1 MKRRIIGIIALM
13 IAIVLTAVSITV
25 SAMSAAPKS
34 DEMTERTEIQQT
46 QQTPETQETPIPED
60 STPAESTEPT
70 NQSEAIETPIPEETE
85 EDPWVTQNR
94 VIPDVI
100 PEFDETAYQVLS
112 PQEALEQHGYFY
124 KYEPQYR
131 ATYYWLTHGL
141 ASAANIS
148 YEELEQWYKETV
160 IPDQINNVEPQE
172 MYTVSFIKH
181 FHIPKDIFEQVCEAL
196 PLWYDRL
203 YDGNYDK
210 TEEQY
215 EIPNA
220 DIIYTFDNEII
231 NNYYRRVQS

>member
-1 MKRRIIGIIALM
+1 MKRRIVGIIALM
-13 IAIVLTAVSITV
+13 IAIVLTAVSLTV
-25 SAMSAAPKS
+25 SAISAGPKS
-34 DEMTERTEIQQT
+34 DEMTESTKIQKTQQT
-46 QQTPETQETPIPED
+46 QETEETTITEG
-60 STPAESTEPT
+60 STPDESTEPT

-112 PQEALEQHGYFY
+112 PQEALEQRGFFY
-124 KYEPQYR
+124 TYTPEYR
-131 ATYYWLTHGL
+131 DIYHWIPKGL
-141 ASAANIS
+141 SEAANIS
-148 YEELEQWYKETV
+148 YEEIDQWREETV
-160 IPDQINNVEPQE
+160 IPNKINNVEPQE

-181 FHIPKDIFEQVCEAL
+181 FHIPKDIFEQVCEEL
-196 PLWYDRL
+196 PLWYDGL
-203 YDGNYDK
+203 YGEDGYDK

-231 NNYYRRVQS
+231 NNYYRRVQ